1 MDEKRNGRTGGAGR
15 LRTTFCGLKFANP
28 IIVPAGVHG
37 RDGETMAAVS
47 ESGVGGVCTKTIVSQ
62 PAKDVLPCFSAVRAG
77 MVNSVF
83 GSDKSSEYW
92 FTEGIKRAKEGKSRV
107 IANLAGFT
115 PEEAASL
122 AESAVQSGADMIML
136 PTHCPHM
143 GEILMA
149 MFPGMAFPEPDLTNV
164 EPMKASVR
172 LVKEAVD
179 VPVVVKL
186 SGTFSHITAE
196 WATGVKESGADGI
209 ACSDAVGPALSIDT
223 RTGQPVLG
231 GPRGVGGLT
240 GPAILPITL
249 RMTLEAAMT
258 SGLPVIG
265 VGGVTT
271 ADDVLQYVMAGATLV
286 GVCTA
291 GHLKGVGA
299 YAELIEALGRRMD
312 ELGISSL
319 EDVRGLTIRRIE
331 ERRAQGKVA
340 VTNPIPPEVDA
351 EKCTRCGACA
361 RVCAY
366 GAIEIAAEG
375 AAAVEREACI
385 GCGLC
390 VSVCRFGA
398 LEQEYYGSAM
408 Q

>member
-1 MDEKRNGRTGGAGR
+1 
-15 LRTTFCGLKFANP
+15 
-28 IIVPAGVHG
+28 
-37 RDGETMAAVS
+37 
-47 ESGVGGVCTKTIVSQ
+47 
-62 PAKDVLPCFSAVRAG
+62 

-83 GSDKSSEYW
+83 GSDKPSAYW
-92 FTEGIKRAKEGKSRV
+92 FTEGIKRAKGGKSKV

-122 AESAVQSGADMIML
+122 AESAVACGADMIML

-149 MFPGMAFPEPDLTNV
+149 MFPEMTFPEPSLTDV
-164 EPMKASVR
+164 EPMKASVK
-172 LVKEAVD
+172 LIKEAVD

-186 SGTFSHITAE
+186 SGTFSHIVRE
-196 WATGVKESGADGI
+196 WAVGVKESRADAI

-223 RTGQPVLG
+223 RTGQPALG

-240 GPAILPITL
+240 GPAIMPITL
-249 RMTLEAAMT
+249 RMTLEAAML

-265 VGGVTT
+265 IGGVTT
-271 ADDVLQYVMAGATLV
+271 ADDILQYVMAGATLV

-291 GHLKGVGA
+291 GHMKGVAA
-299 YAELIEALGRRMD
+299 YRNLLESLATRMD
-312 ELGISSL
+312 ELDISCL
-319 EDVRGLTIRRIE
+319 DDVRGLTIRRIE
-331 ERRAQGKVA
+331 QRRAQDTVA
-340 VTNPIPPEVDA
+340 VTERIVPMVRA
-351 EKCTRCGACA
+351 EECTRCGACE

-366 GAIEIAAEG
+366 EAIAVADESP
-375 AAAVEREACI
+375 AAVDEQTCI

-398 LEQEYYGSAM
+398 LDQEYYDSTIP
-408 Q
+408 